1 MTTIN
6 RLIAL
11 IFLTAIPVV
20 VGRAQTP
27 LAKPLADFDKLVAEL
42 KTGSLVAE
50 PIRAGDTTVIPFAA
64 VKFGAGGGSALIAS
78 GGGMGVQ
85 TIPLGVLVIEG
96 DTVRMERFGSPEV
109 QPSLARELIQAIRDR
124 KVIIG
129 NGLNFGS
136 VSGNVQA
143 LEPLIKDALGPSTI
157 IGNGFNIG
165 GVTIPMPAASST
177 KIAAPPAGK
186 K

>member
-1 MTTIN
+1 MTAIK

-11 IFLTAIPVV
+11 ALLTAMPAV
-20 VGRAQTP
+20 VGSAQTP

-64 VKFGAGGGSALIAS
+64 VKFGVGGGSVPIAS

-85 TIPLGVLVIEG
+85 TVPLGALIIEG
-96 DTVRMERFGSPEV
+96 DTVRIERFGSPEAK
-109 QPSLARELIQAIRDR
+109 PSFAQELIQAIHDR
-124 KVIIG
+124 KLIIG

-143 LEPLIKDALGPSTI
+143 LEPLMKDALGQSTI

-165 GVTIPMPAASST
+165 GITIPMPPAGST
-177 KIAAPPAGK
+177 KTAAPPAGK

>member
-11 IFLTAIPVV
+11 TFLTVIPVV
-20 VGRAQTP
+20 VGSAQTP

-42 KTGSLVAE
+42 KTSSLVAE

-64 VKFGAGGGSALIAS
+64 VKFGVGGGSALIAS
-78 GGGMGVQ
+78 GGGMGIQ
-85 TIPLGVLVIEG
+85 TAPLGVLIIEG
-96 DTVRMERFGSPEV
+96 DTVRMERFGSPDA
-109 QPSLARELIQAIRDR
+109 QPSLARELIHAIRER

-129 NGLNFGS
+129 NGLNLGS

-143 LEPLIKDALGPSTI
+143 LEPLIQDALGQSTI
-157 IGNGFNIG
+157 IGNGFNSG
-165 GVTIPMPAASST
+165 GFTIAVPPATST

-186 K
+186 